1 MNTHVVID
9 LTSMY
14 FACKNTGNE
23 IDYPEMVDLIED
35 TIELEDDP
43 IACCIVDALTM
54 FSNSNSFQKTFLYKL
69 GKAGFNVHR
78 FEVGQ
83 DIDMCKELDLIAL
96 KSKSEHTIIVSGD
109 PGIHSTYTKLIEQ
122 GKMVSICFFGSEI
135 SWLSDEFKLSDG
147 FIDLESAENLERIK
161 LVRDKKKDIGGLKN
175 EDRLEQFSNNLERSG
190 MFSRRYDKQ
199 KLQDLYNAG
208 SILHTH
214 LCRLDDKN
222 FNEARHMSVVEFANA
237 YAKTCDHLRKL

>member
-1 MNTHVVID
+1 MDTHVVID

-35 TIELEDDP
+35 TVELEDDP
-43 IACCIVDALTM
+43 IACCDVDALTM

-69 GKAGFNVHR
+69 GKAGFNIHK

-83 DIDMCKELDLIAL
+83 DIDLCKELSVIAL
-96 KSKSEHTIIVSGD
+96 SSKADHVIIVSGD
-109 PGIHSTYTKLIEQ
+109 PEIHETYTKLREQ
-122 GKMVSICFFGSEI
+122 GKIVSICFFGSEI
-135 SWLSDEFKLSDG
+135 TWLSDEFKSSKR
-147 FIDLESAENLERIK
+147 FIDLEDYEHIERIR
-161 LVRDKKKDIGGLKN
+161 LVKEKKKEVSDMKKD
-175 EDRLEQFSNNLERSG
+175 ERLEQFANNLERSG
-190 MFSRRYDKQ
+190 MFSRRYDTQ
-199 KLQDLYNAG
+199 RLQDLYNTG

-214 LCRLDDKN
+214 LCRLDDEK
-222 FNEARHMSVVEFANA
+222 FSAAKSMSVVEFANA

>member
-14 FACKNTGNE
+14 FACRKTGNE
-23 IDYPEMVDLIED
+23 IDYPEMVGLIED

-43 IACCIVDALTM
+43 IGYCDVDAITM
-54 FSNSNSFQKTFLYKL
+54 YSNSNSFQKTFLYKL
-69 GKAGFNVHR
+69 SKAGFNIHR

-83 DIDMCKELDLIAL
+83 DVDMCKELDLLAL
-96 KSKSEHTIIVSGD
+96 RSKAKHTIIVSGD

-122 GKMVSICFFGSEI
+122 GKIVSICFFGSEI
-135 SWLSDEFKLSDG
+135 SWLSDEFKLSEG
-147 FIDLESAENLERIK
+147 FIDLERDENIERIR
-161 LVRDKKKDIGGLKN
+161 LVREKKKVSLV
-175 EDRLEQFSNNLERSG
+175 LEQFSCNLERAG

-208 SILHTH
+208 SMLHTH
-214 LCRLDDKN
+214 LCRLDDEK
-222 FNEARHMSVVEFANA
+222 FNTAKRMSVVEFANA
-237 YAKTCDHLRKL
+237 YAKTCEHLRKL